1 MLSAFVQVVHVVLL
15 FNNHLFVVFL
25 IFQLQV
31 DLNTDTAVVLGQ
43 GNVSLDLARMLLT
56 PIDILAVSSDPFTQS
71 IGLIENS
78 NNSLVKSCI

>member
-71 IGLIENS
+71 IGLIKNS

>member
-1 MLSAFVQVVHVVLL
+1 VLL

-71 IGLIENS
+71 IGLIKNS
-78 NNSLVKSCI
+78 NNSLVKGCI